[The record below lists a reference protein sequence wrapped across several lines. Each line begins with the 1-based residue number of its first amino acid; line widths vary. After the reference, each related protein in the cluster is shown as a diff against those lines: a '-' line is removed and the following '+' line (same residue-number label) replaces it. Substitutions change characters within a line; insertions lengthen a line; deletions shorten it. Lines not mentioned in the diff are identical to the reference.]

1 MIVLIV
7 KKLELGLLL
16 NRLSQL
22 STAVIVDL
30 ATALL
35 LFGVVA
41 LFLWEQT
48 NEMEFDA
55 ESVSNFVIGI
65 HHGQRKGRVR

>member
-1 MIVLIV
+1 LIVLIV
-7 KKLELGLLL
+7 KKLDLGLLL

-65 HHGQRKGRVR
+65 HHGQRKG

>member
-1 MIVLIV
+1 M
-7 KKLELGLLL
+7 GLLL

-30 ATALL
+30 ATTLL

-65 HHGQRKGRVR
+65 HHGQRKGRVG

>member
-1 MIVLIV
+1 M
-7 KKLELGLLL
+7 GLLL

-41 LFLWEQT
+41 LFYGSKPMKWSSMLKVSAISLSVFT
-48 NEMEFDA
+48 TVSVKA
-55 ESVSNFVIGI
+55 ELGEPEIED
-65 HHGQRKGRVR
+65 